1 MTGWTISDI
10 PDQTGKRAVITG
22 ATGGIGF
29 ETALGLAH
37 ANAEVILTGRNAAK
51 GSDALARIR
60 KAHPAANIRFELL
73 DVASLASVRAF
84 AQRMQAEDRPID
96 MLINNAGVMMLPRRE
111 VTEDGFERQLGTNY
125 LGHFALTALLL
136 PLLRRAPAPRT
147 VQVASIAHRDG
158 RIVLDDLQG
167 ERRYQPWPAYRQ
179 SKLAMLMFA
188 LELERRGEAAGWGIA
203 SIAAHPGVAR
213 TDLFANGPLGG
224 RTGLIT
230 RLFDLVSRLFMH
242 SAAAGALPIL
252 YAATAPEAVGGGYY
266 GPLGFREMRGP
277 TGSAEVR
284 PQARDDI
291 VSARLW
297 AASEALTGIRFPA

>member
-1 MTGWTISDI
+1 MTGWTISEI

-73 DVASLASVRAF
+73 DVASLASVPAF
-84 AQRMQAEDRPID
+84 AQRMQVEDRPID

-167 ERRYQPWPAYRQ
+167 ERRYRPWPAYRQ

-188 LELERRGEAAGWGIA
+188 LELERRGKAAGWGIA

-284 PQARDDI
+284 PQARDNI

-297 AASEALTGIRFPA
+297 AASEALTGVHFPV